1 MLRGATGS
9 YSYQS
14 RLKSVHVE
22 FMDSIAKR
30 RISIQTA
37 RKGRFRLRFD
47 PPKRHVIRALEPAQE
62 VCGDIVKC
70 VLSVIVATLLFSSLP
85 CSDASALHWITRLGH
100 TNCDNH
106 PVAETHAPGLI
117 QRSEQNYVDAPLHF
131 EVERPFAS
139 HSLLTLVVCDGE
151 VHILP
156 NPHPD
161 QLRVVVHLGASLRHE
176 LIPGR
181 FLQEFVVGQKDADVE
196 WKLPASSRPV
206 IDMYVP
212 EQTALDL
219 QLGRTNLLV
228 KGVRGDKEV
237 NAGKGTVR
245 LDVSNGDSEY
255 HSITVDVAMGSFADL
270 RTEDSLSH
278 HFPFHQELP
287 GRGDAT
293 AHLQMAMGRIEIG
306 QEN

>member
-1 MLRGATGS
+1 MLLGTGACSGG
-9 YSYQS
+9 
-14 RLKSVHVE
+14 LW
-22 FMDSIAKR
+22 
-30 RISIQTA
+30 
-37 RKGRFRLRFD
+37 
-47 PPKRHVIRALEPAQE
+47 RHRE
-62 VCGDIVKC
+62 KC
-70 VLSVIVATLLFSSLP
+70 SLGLFATLLFSSLP

-100 TNCDNH
+100 TNCDNR
-106 PVAETHAPGLI
+106 PIAETHAPGLI
-117 QRSEQNYVDAPLHF
+117 QRSEQKDVDAPLQF
-131 EVERPFAS
+131 AVERPFAS
-139 HSLLTLVVCDGE
+139 RSLLTLVVCNGE
-151 VHILP
+151 VHVLP

-176 LIPGR
+176 LTPGR

-212 EQTALDL
+212 ERTALDL

-228 KGVRGDKEV
+228 KGVRGDKAV

-245 LDVSNGDSEY
+245 LDVRDGDSEY

-270 RTEDSLSH
+270 RSEDNLSR
-278 HFPFHQELP
+278 HFPFHQELQ

-293 AHLQMAMGRIEIG
+293 AHLQMAMGRIEIAK
-306 QEN
+306 EN